1 METPPDSKQLS
12 RFILV
17 SLVMVGLFTLAC
29 FIVAL
34 APPLLNRLM
43 GKD

>member
-1 METPPDSKQLS
+1 MENPPDSKQLS

-29 FIVAL
+29 VIVAL
-34 APPLLNRLM
+34 APPLFSRMM